1 MDYRRDP
8 LLAVD
13 RALRE
18 ATQRYE
24 QRPTP
29 EHARGATAYE
39 ALAAAQPIP
48 VAAPVR
54 VALPSDGATDSA
66 SNSQPRGA
74 LLRIAE
80 AAKLLGVGRSTVYQL
95 VAANAVPVVRIGRL
109 VRVPRDA
116 LLRWIEEQARDPCPG
131 SLSIRMVSDG

>member
-1 MDYRRDP
+1 MDYWRDP
-8 LLAVD
+8 LLVAVE

-29 EHARGATAYE
+29 EHARGAAAAHRLAAAAYE

-48 VAAPVR
+48 AAAQTR
-54 VALPSDGATDSA
+54 VAPRADRAADPASSPQPS
-66 SNSQPRGA
+66 GA

-80 AAKLLGVGRSTVYQL
+80 AAELLGVSRSTLYQL
-95 VAANAVPVVRIGRL
+95 VSANAVPVVRVGRL
-109 VRVPRDA
+109 VRIPRDA
-116 LLRWIEEQARDPCPG
+116 LLRWIENQAYNPE
-131 SLSIRMVSDG
+131 S

>member
-18 ATQRYE
+18 ATPRYE

-66 SNSQPRGA
+66 GSVRTQP
-74 LLRIAE
+74 
-80 AAKLLGVGRSTVYQL
+80 T
-95 VAANAVPVVRIGRL
+95 P
-109 VRVPRDA
+109 P
-116 LLRWIEEQARDPCPG
+116 
-131 SLSIRMVSDG
+131 

>member
-8 LLAVD
+8 LLVAVE

-18 ATQRYE
+18 ATKRYE

-29 EHARGATAYE
+29 EHARGAAAAHRLAAAAYE

-54 VALPSDGATDSA
+54 VALPSDWATDSA

-80 AAKLLGVGRSTVYQL
+80 AAQLLGVGRSTVYQL

-109 VRVPRDA
+109 VRIPRDA
-116 LLRWIEEQARDPCPG
+116 LLRWIEDQVGNPE
-131 SLSIRMVSDG
+131 S

>member
-8 LLAVD
+8 LLIAVE

-29 EHARGATAYE
+29 EHARGAAAAHRLAAAAYD
-39 ALAAAQPIP
+39 AIAAAQPIP
-48 VAAPVR
+48 VTASSPVVSPHDR
-54 VALPSDGATDSA
+54 VAEVA
-66 SNSQPRGA
+66 SSSPPRNA

-80 AAKLLGVGRSTVYQL
+80 AAELLGVSRSTLYQL
-95 VAANAVPVVRIGRL
+95 VSANTVPVVRVGRL
-109 VRVPRDA
+109 VRIPRDA
-116 LLRWIEEQARDPCPG
+116 LLRWIENQAYNPE
-131 SLSIRMVSDG
+131 S